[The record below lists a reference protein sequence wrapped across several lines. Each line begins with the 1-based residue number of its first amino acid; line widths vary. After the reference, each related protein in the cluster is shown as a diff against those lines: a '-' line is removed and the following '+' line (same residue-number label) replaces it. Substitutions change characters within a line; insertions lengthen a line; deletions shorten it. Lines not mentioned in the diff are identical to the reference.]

1 MSVDRIVAIK
11 RILDD
16 QNNLSA
22 RADTKAVAF
31 LTSLGLFVA
40 FFITFLKDIAVNY
53 FTIIILAIYF
63 ISAVLAMYN
72 IIMTI
77 SPRTRSNGKETDKCE
92 HNPYK
97 AAFFGDICQ
106 FKNVD
111 DYKASLQEMIKD
123 EQIIEDVYSRQV
135 YEVSIVT
142 AAKYKYAHRSVIY
155 VLTAISSEFILV
167 AYIFASKA
175 IV

>member
-16 QNNLSA
+16 QNNLGA

-53 FTIIILAIYF
+53 FTIIILTLYF
-63 ISAVLAMYN
+63 VSAVLAMYN

-77 SPRTRSNGKETDKCE
+77 SPRTRSNGKETGKCE
-92 HNPYK
+92 PDPHK
-97 AAFFGDICQ
+97 AAFFGDICRFQ
-106 FKNVD
+106 NID
-111 DYKASLQEMIKD
+111 EYKASLQEMLKD
-123 EQIIEDVYSRQV
+123 EQIIEDVYTRQI

-142 AAKYKYAHRSVIY
+142 SAKYRYAHRSVIW
-155 VLTAISSEFILV
+155 VLGAISAEFILV